1 MGRRRQRGPPVQA
14 ALLPSILPE
23 LGRGIM
29 AFVLIYAGTSWYNL
43 RNIRIPGGRPTA
55 VSFLPLLLNAVP
67 ALPCSRASVPMLHPW
82 LPT

>member
-43 RNIRIPGGRPTA
+43 RNIRIQVGAP
-55 VSFLPLLLNAVP
+55 PLSP
-67 ALPCSRASVPMLHPW
+67 FFPYF
-82 LPT
+82 